1 MNKKSDI
8 EALRELTSE
17 PKNQTKMGRLR
28 GLFDEIEKAK
38 EAGVSNIKIVET
50 LNAQGL
56 DINLKTFESMM
67 YKIRQSRKNKPS
79 KTPAATPQNI
89 TPKENYSGISQNQET
104 KENQKPKLN
113 ENIQKSEATDAKS
126 LFADVATKPDEGKH
140 NPLSKKYT

>member
-1 MNKKSDI
+1 VNKKSDI

-17 PKNQTKMGRLR
+17 TKNQTKMGRLR

-38 EAGVSNIKIVET
+38 EAGVSNAKIVET

-79 KTPAATPQNI
+79 KTPAATPQSV
-89 TPKENYSGISQNQET
+89 TPKENNQNNSQTQET

>member
-17 PKNQTKMGRLR
+17 TKNQTKMGRLR

-38 EAGVSNIKIVET
+38 EAGVSNAKIVET

-104 KENQKPKLN
+104 KENQKQKLN

>member
-1 MNKKSDI
+1 VNNKSDI

-79 KTPAATPQNI
+79 KTPAVTPQHI
-89 TPKENYSGISQNQET
+89 TPKENYSDIPQNQEA
-104 KENQKPKLN
+104 KEKQKPKLN

-126 LFADVATKPDEGKH
+126 LFAEVATKPDEGKH

>member
-1 MNKKSDI
+1 MTKTSTSD
-8 EALRELTSE
+8 ALKALASGTDARSE
-17 PKNQTKMGRLR
+17 TAKLR
-28 GLFDEIEKAK
+28 DVFDDVENALK
-38 EAGVSNIKIVET
+38 AGVKRQAVLET
-50 LNAQGL
+50 LKDAG
-56 DINLKTFESMM
+56 INLTLKGFDTALHR
-67 YKIRQSRKNKPS
+67 IRKQRKKAQE
-79 KTPAATPQNI
+79 KPAATPQSV

>member
-1 MNKKSDI
+1 VNKKSDI